1 MTSTMEDVVAKLR
14 ADDELKVF
22 VAPEVPVT
30 EIASAIIASDA
41 KATKDTS
48 ASSGSEE
55 FLQKLSVAIQ
65 HIDSS
70 IETYVSASHMELLR
84 QVGSVD
90 GLKQHVTT
98 LHSDVSDVKHAI
110 DRMDNDVHKV
120 RRVLSRTIQQLRN
133 VDTCSS
139 IVQRLLRFQ
148 TLAHGLRALS
158 PIVLAAPADDT
169 DYYAA
174 CSKAS
179 LALYEAELL
188 LQSSPDASRFQGL
201 SLVAPEVPHLR
212 KLRTH
217 LVKQMKTTLKI
228 GMSSTDQTAIAS
240 TLQVLYQLGL
250 DTFSETVQACVN
262 EVLHEF
268 ETKATSMLKESHI
281 AAATSPSDGD
291 AKAADAWIAA
301 QNVLEMLSSYALQV
315 WHLQRVLV
323 KLPAASGSSKACF
336 FDAVVQRDEPSLVST
351 FWDIGCALLSE
362 LFKKA
367 MEYRPSVKSV
377 LIGHYPRLR
386 AEAVRIVTAWAATTA
401 RLLSADAGRP
411 HRAMALP
418 TESMQAELLDAFHVI
433 ATKFEERSGDRL
445 LHPITM
451 MFPQS
456 NGYHPSPPS
465 RSDMQTLLKILSL
478 EVDAGGEDP
487 VVVRMVLHGVRRA
500 VDHFC
505 ANIETTAH
513 AGPLALAL
521 PPTSARTVAHA
532 HNMALLN
539 LCHQLDDA
547 LLELPV
553 NKSQSVAEAMASPL
567 ATLREP
573 LERLSQRLL
582 SAYLDILATRCEHI
596 FASMHDES
604 FVSNVATDRF
614 MVEFT
619 AVFNVFLTDHFGRLG
634 LDGASVA
641 TTCLDAF
648 CNRLLSA
655 FARHISLVRPLNDS
669 GKCRLVNDMAQLEAF
684 LSRVRPLDGLVYEEF
699 RAMKHLLFLDL
710 DRIFRDARL
719 DKVRPSNVWHHVL
732 SRAPASLVLPHK
744 TKNLTA
750 AAYVTWMETTA
761 GLEAYSPPTP
771 PSDLPLRRA
780 SWKDR
785 TLALAAE
792 QAIWTNVAATLEAY
806 AQRTAALGQF
816 PDPIYDLVI
825 ACGPS
830 LLAGYEVA
838 TKAYL
843 FP

>member
-1 MTSTMEDVVAKLR
+1 MTLTMEDVVAKLR

-41 KATKDTS
+41 KPTKDAS

-98 LHSDVSDVKHAI
+98 LHSDVTDVKHAI
-110 DRMDNDVHKV
+110 DRMDNDVQKV

-148 TLAHGLRALS
+148 TLALGLRALS
-158 PIVLAAPADDT
+158 PIVFAAPADDA

-188 LQSSPDASRFQGL
+188 LQSSQDASRFQSL

-212 KLRTH
+212 KLRAH

-262 EVLHEF
+262 EVLHDF
-268 ETKATSMLKESHI
+268 ETKATNMLKESHM
-281 AAATSPSDGD
+281 ATTTNDGD

-301 QNVLEMLSSYALQV
+301 QNVLDLLSSYALQV

-323 KLPAASGSSKACF
+323 KLPSGGSTKACF
-336 FDAVVQRDEPSLVST
+336 FDAVVQPDEPSLVLT

-367 MEYRPSVKSV
+367 MEYRLSVKSV

-386 AEAVRIVTAWAATTA
+386 AEALRIVTAWAATTA
-401 RLLSADAGRP
+401 RLLLADAGRP

-418 TESMQAELLDAFHVI
+418 INSMQAELLDAFQAI
-433 ATKFEERSGDRL
+433 ATKFQERSGDRL

-465 RSDMQTLLKILSL
+465 RSDMHTLLKILSV
-478 EVDAGGEDP
+478 EVDAGGDDP
-487 VVVRMVLHGVRRA
+487 VVVCMVLHGVRRA
-500 VDHFC
+500 VEQFC
-505 ANIETTAH
+505 ANIASTAH
-513 AGPLALAL
+513 AGASALAL

-532 HNMALLN
+532 HNMALLH

-547 LLELPV
+547 LLELPI
-553 NKSQSVAEAMASPL
+553 NKSEGVAEAIAGPL
-567 ATLREP
+567 ASLREP

-582 SAYLDILATRCEHI
+582 SAYLDVLATRCESI

-604 FVSNVATDRF
+604 FVSNVTTDRF
-614 MVEFT
+614 MVELT
-619 AVFNVFLTDHFGRLG
+619 SVFNVLLTEHFGRLG
-634 LDGASVA
+634 LDGATIA

-655 FARHISLVRPLNDS
+655 FARHIALVRPLNDH

-684 LSRVRPLDGLVYEEF
+684 LSRVRPLHGLVFEEF
-699 RAMKHLLFLDL
+699 RAMKHVLFLEN

-732 SRAPASLVLPHK
+732 SRAPASLALPHK
-744 TKNLTA
+744 TNNISA
-750 AAYVTWMETTA
+750 AAYVLWMETSA
-761 GLEAYSPPTP
+761 GLDAYSPPTP
-771 PSDLPLRRA
+771 PSELPLGRA
-780 SWKDR
+780 SWRDR

-792 QAIWTNVAATLEAY
+792 QAIWANVASTLEAY
-806 AQRTAALGQF
+806 AQRTAALGQ
-816 PDPIYDLVI
+816 PVDHIYDLI
-825 ACGPS
+825 TAFGPS